1 MPLSLT
7 NDALLSKLR
16 ALGADGAFTPADAK
30 ALTGAEQP
38 DAAQKKL
45 IASALDASLFKS
57 TADRD
62 AALAQLGMSAADL
75 GPPQASASTKLLGKV
90 RGKLTELVKEE
101 VYKPYDL
108 RVADVALGDA
118 VGVDL
123 RVKAQLIDAK
133 DPLVT
138 EDRHRAAT
146 TQRLAAEGPVTWAIA
161 GGGVYPHASLGGSL
175 PVGPATTSFGFSSSA
190 ALGYSV
196 LAPHRLS
203 GEGAVQAARTQTVD
217 LPFTAKKARAL
228 EPGTEVTLRGQ
239 GQVAANASVG
249 VGYTL
254 AQVGSLLTV
263 GATFGGSA
271 GVSKSLDL
279 SLRVKRLDAN
289 RVFVALSRVE
299 ADAAQASIGAHV
311 GVDAN
316 ARAALPD
323 LGGGLFAKAGELAAD
338 QVDKQVEKWLALD
351 FRATHTAGRSE
362 KELTSWVV
370 DLSTPAGHAAYEDL
384 MRLDV
389 RRADALVAEGDFS
402 VRGAKLTERVRTEG
416 DELKA
421 TFGPVTLLRAVSS
434 ATETHGT
441 FATSEG
447 DISYSR
453 AALTDAYS
461 GILSNLWAGKRSI
474 ARELI
479 ATQRSGEAQPTYHY
493 HVRHTIE
500 SDGNT
505 SKADVRRF
513 VALADMLG
521 ALSPE
526 LAARAADPKFLG
538 SFDDTSRT
546 IDVFVTDAGL
556 QKVVAAGPDALMSA
570 YAAAYE
576 RLDRPWDTKY
586 LWGNDKTWK
595 TTPWLNVGH
604 PKHGE
609 VMSLLQTQPDPF
621 SSGEGQA
628 NQDDQAYRFITG
640 RALASDRAAYQASR
654 ALVKLVSEVAGEP
667 DAAARIHALAKKD
680 AELGLDFWNALGALA
695 TVAGPGQVLVNEL
708 RIADE
713 SAKREVV
720 FAREGAL
727 QDPRAEID
735 ARLRAMES

>member
-1 MPLSLT
+1 
-7 NDALLSKLR
+7 
-16 ALGADGAFTPADAK
+16 
-30 ALTGAEQP
+30 
-38 DAAQKKL
+38 
-45 IASALDASLFKS
+45 
-57 TADRD
+57 
-62 AALAQLGMSAADL
+62 
-75 GPPQASASTKLLGKV
+75 
-90 RGKLTELVKEE
+90 
-101 VYKPYDL
+101 
-108 RVADVALGDA
+108 
-118 VGVDL
+118 
-123 RVKAQLIDAK
+123 
-133 DPLVT
+133 
-138 EDRHRAAT
+138 
-146 TQRLAAEGPVTWAIA
+146 
-161 GGGVYPHASLGGSL
+161 
-175 PVGPATTSFGFSSSA
+175 
-190 ALGYSV
+190 
-196 LAPHRLS
+196 
-203 GEGAVQAARTQTVD
+203 
-217 LPFTAKKARAL
+217 
-228 EPGTEVTLRGQ
+228 
-239 GQVAANASVG
+239 
-249 VGYTL
+249 
-254 AQVGSLLTV
+254 
-263 GATFGGSA
+263 
-271 GVSKSLDL
+271 
-279 SLRVKRLDAN
+279 
-289 RVFVALSRVE
+289 
-299 ADAAQASIGAHV
+299 
-311 GVDAN
+311 
-316 ARAALPD
+316 
-323 LGGGLFAKAGELAAD
+323 
-338 QVDKQVEKWLALD
+338 
-351 FRATHTAGRSE
+351 
-362 KELTSWVV
+362 
-370 DLSTPAGHAAYEDL
+370 
-384 MRLDV
+384 
-389 RRADALVAEGDFS
+389 
-402 VRGAKLTERVRTEG
+402 
-416 DELKA
+416 
-421 TFGPVTLLRAVSS
+421 VSS

-708 RIADE
+708 RVADE